1 MHGGRSRSSDAVR
14 HSGDVRVRG
23 RYVRRWRPRHLE
35 LSGDGTLHYY
45 EVEADKN
52 EEAAALDRESS
63 AESKAS
69 TKLQEVASE
78 PGATN
83 AADAHTTTNAD
94 PIRGDVSSS
103 NEILDG
109 WQTLSRSDVLPD
121 QDKPTPNRKSI
132 DSSSSQSD
140 KDQNID
146 HADHTSAPTNSFVH
160 RPKSTLIILH
170 ARAIDPT
177 SMKDIH
183 VGLPTGKAGFMFRAR
198 RKYSKASVPFDDR
211 TTTSN
216 STDGIGVKDSRDAAR
231 DYFCY
236 VCDAESR
243 DAWIV
248 ALRWAATMTK
258 ISDRAMQNSVIVS
271 SPPRTAR
278 ASAPSAASDSD
289 TFKTPQKIDSKQ
301 DNAVASSLY
310 TQYGRLAS
318 LVIGTSSICLAR
330 PVSRWYHSIAIPVI
344 TIRADVFTG
353 IVISATIAGGM
364 IYRRYPWLLLPPP
377 MHGTNA
383 SHDDDDSA
391 GDASLIDEDE
401 ITLSCSLSA
410 EGVGEVASVES
421 PAKAPRVVTNPL
433 QCINSSESQN
443 CWSEPPH
450 DLFKVR
456 GATYLND
463 RVKIESSQPAFV
475 CRGVEL
481 WLLGSSDDMPQRQIA
496 RHPALLS
503 GNLATEN
510 TFLVNFLLPFGNL
523 VAYFK
528 VPEVSEMKPSV
539 RKVWERFLHGDQA
552 FRDSQLKM
560 LPVLQDGPW
569 IVQKAVG
576 PGNAPALLGK
586 VVPCQYY
593 FRVDPSTGK
602 NISEVDIHISGSK
615 VASAILNVVR
625 GHTKGLRIAFAFIL
639 EGKEV
644 DELPETVLCAFAL
657 NKLEIE
663 LCQPLPPMPAEE
675 EGGDDESDMG

>member
-1 MHGGRSRSSDAVR
+1 MHGGRSRSGDAVR

-45 EVEADKN
+45 EAETDKN
-52 EEAAALDRESS
+52 EAAADTAA
-63 AESKAS
+63 AEAEAS
-69 TKLQEVASE
+69 TKLPEVASE
-78 PGATN
+78 SGATTATE
-83 AADAHTTTNAD
+83 AAAATTNAD
-94 PIRGDVSSS
+94 PIGGDVTSS
-103 NEILDG
+103 NEIFDG
-109 WQTLSRSDVLPD
+109 WQTLSRTDILPD
-121 QDKPTPNRKSI
+121 DDKKPATNRKSI

-140 KDQNID
+140 KAMDQNID
-146 HADHTSAPTNSFVH
+146 HTQTNSYGD
-160 RPKSTLIILH
+160 RPKSILIILH

-198 RKYSKASVPFDDR
+198 RKYSSASVPLDDR
-211 TTTSN
+211 TITSR
-216 STDGIGVKDSRDAAR
+216 STDGTGVKESRDVAR

-236 VCDAESR
+236 VPTAEAR
-243 DAWIV
+243 DAWIA

-258 ISDRAMQNSVIVS
+258 ISHRATLHGVIVS

-278 ASAPSAASDSD
+278 TREPSPASDRD
-289 TFKTPQKIDSKQ
+289 TFKEPSKLNDEQDSY
-301 DNAVASSLY
+301 VASSLY

-330 PVSRWYHSIAIPVI
+330 PVSRWYQSIAIPVI

-364 IYRRYPWLLLPPP
+364 IYRRFPWLLLPAP
-377 MHGTNA
+377 MEGTNA
-383 SHDDDDSA
+383 ADDDDDST

-401 ITLSCSLSA
+401 ITLPCSTSA
-410 EGVGEVASVES
+410 EEVGEVASVES
-421 PAKAPRVVTNPL
+421 PAKPPRVVTNPL
-433 QCINSSESQN
+433 QCINSSESRN

-450 DLFKVR
+450 NLFKVR

-463 RVKIESSQPAFV
+463 RVKVESSQPAFA

-496 RHPALLS
+496 RHPALLNETL
-503 GNLATEN
+503 GAEN

-528 VPEVSEMKPSV
+528 VPDVSEMKQSV
-539 RKVWERFLHGDQA
+539 RKVWERFLNGDQA

-560 LPVLQDGPW
+560 LPVLQHGPW

-593 FRVDPSTGK
+593 FRVDPSTEK
-602 NISEVDIHISGSK
+602 SISEVDIHISGSK

-663 LCQPLPPMPAEE
+663 LCQPLPPMPDEE
-675 EGGDDESDMG
+675 DDDNVGSGMD

>member
-1 MHGGRSRSSDAVR
+1 MHGGRSRSASGDAVR

-45 EVEADKN
+45 EAEADQKEAPAEDTVEA
-52 EEAAALDRESS
+52 S
-63 AESKAS
+63 AEAEASSK
-69 TKLQEVASE
+69 LPEVAAES
-78 PGATN
+78 GATT
-83 AADAHTTTNAD
+83 ATDATHVTTTNAD
-94 PIRGDVSSS
+94 PIGGDSSSS

-109 WQTLSRSDVLPD
+109 WQTLSRSDILPD
-121 QDKPTPNRKSI
+121 DTKPATNRKSI
-132 DSSSSQSD
+132 GSSD

-146 HADHTSAPTNSFVH
+146 DTQTNLH
-160 RPKSTLIILH
+160 GDKPKSVLIILH

-177 SMKDIH
+177 SIKDIH
-183 VGLPTGKAGFMFRAR
+183 VGLPTGKAGFMFSAR
-198 RKYSKASVPFDDR
+198 RKYTSAPVPLDDR
-211 TTTSN
+211 TA
-216 STDGIGVKDSRDAAR
+216 KESRDAAR

-236 VCDAESR
+236 VSTAEAR

-258 ISDRAMQNSVIVS
+258 ISDRATLHSVIVS
-271 SPPRTAR
+271 LPPRTAR
-278 ASAPSAASDSD
+278 TNAPPATSDSD
-289 TFKTPQKIDSKQ
+289 AFKEPQKIGVKQ
-301 DNAVASSLY
+301 NSFVASSLY

-318 LVIGTSSICLAR
+318 FVIGTSSICLAR
-330 PVSRWYHSIAIPVI
+330 PVSRWYQSIAIPVI

-364 IYRRYPWLLLPPP
+364 IYRRFPWLLEHVP
-377 MHGTNA
+377 MQGTIA
-383 SHDDDDSA
+383 ADDDDDSTEY
-391 GDASLIDEDE
+391 ASLIDEDE
-401 ITLSCSLSA
+401 IILSA
-410 EGVGEVASVES
+410 EEVGEVASVES
-421 PAKAPRVVTNPL
+421 TAKPPRLVTNPL
-433 QCINSSESQN
+433 QCNNSSESQN

-463 RVKIESSQPAFV
+463 RVKVESSQPAFA

-481 WLLGSSDDMPQRQIA
+481 WLLGSSDDMSQRQIA
-496 RHPALLS
+496 RHPALLN
-503 GNLATEN
+503 GTLGAED

-539 RKVWERFLHGDQA
+539 RKVWKRFLNGDQA

-593 FRVDPSTGK
+593 FRADPSTGK
-602 NISEVDIHISGSK
+602 SISEVDIHISGSK

-663 LCQPLPPMPAEE
+663 LCQPLPPMPPDEE
-675 EGGDDESDMG
+675 EVDDDGSGMD